1 MVNFVLWDS
10 VGLGQGLKFCISY
23 KLPSNAD
30 TVAQGLHWK
39 KQGFKV
45 HRDYLDGF
53 FMPIS
58 EMVIQHV

>member
-1 MVNFVLWDS
+1 MVKMVNFVLWDL

-45 HRDYLDGF
+45 HRDYLEDLT
-53 FMPIS
+53 
-58 EMVIQHV
+58 